1 MTSKCWFLLWNK
13 RYFIHSFSDSHY
25 LIRTCFS
32 YPAALFS
39 PFENGVPKCL
49 KNAEIY
55 HRITV
60 QKFQKFTVSLIYYFG
75 DIKGWKMI
83 LYNPGQV
90 MACFFFKHERTSA
103 VVHGWNCKFFNFYR
117 SFSSRFLF
125 ERIIFVWIFSQ
136 TQILSYLACIP
147 VN

>member
-55 HRITV
+55 HRITA

-90 MACFFFKHERTSA
+90 MACFFLNMRELLQWSMAGTASSLIFTDHLA
-103 VVHGWNCKFFNFYR
+103 QDFF
-117 SFSSRFLF
+117 SR
-125 ERIIFVWIFSQ
+125 E
-136 TQILSYLACIP
+136 
-147 VN
+147 